1 MRLVK
6 HEDHRGKLTKL
17 VLEDS
22 DFIPAEI
29 FWISGVPESTSRGGH
44 AHIECCQEII
54 LVSGV
59 VGVSLENSLE
69 STYRVL
75 ENPGES
81 IQIPQM
87 TWSEQT
93 FLQPGTEIV
102 VLSSQKYKEKDYIR
116 NKDEYR
122 RLAQEKRF

>member
-17 VLEDS
+17 VLKDS

-29 FWISGVPESTSRGGH
+29 FWITGVPESTSRGGH
-44 AHIECCQEII
+44 AHIECFQEII

-69 STYRVL
+69 SIYRVL

-102 VLSSQKYKEKDYIR
+102 VLSSQKYNEKDYIR

-122 RLAQEKRF
+122 RLAQEKGI